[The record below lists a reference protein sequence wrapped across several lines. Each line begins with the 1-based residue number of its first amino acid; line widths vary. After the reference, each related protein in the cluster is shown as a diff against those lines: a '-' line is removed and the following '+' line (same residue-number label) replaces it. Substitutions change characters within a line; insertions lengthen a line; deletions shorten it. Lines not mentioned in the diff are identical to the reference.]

1 MERRFRAIQRIG
13 DEVPISH
20 DDDFFEGW
28 PLHRKPIGLSTF
40 ILCLRTNRRFTAAG
54 ILTAANLAQMGC
66 FLGIEHE
73 VQFER

>member
-13 DEVPISH
+13 DEVPVSH

-28 PLHRKPIGLSTF
+28 PLHRKSIGAVYIHTLFADEMLIHTSWHTHCGEPGADRMF
-40 ILCLRTNRRFTAAG
+40 FGHRA
-54 ILTAANLAQMGC
+54 
-66 FLGIEHE
+66 E